1 MPALFFNFISTIVTM
16 YAAHDLEAGFTNLR
30 FELRKLF
37 SEVVGDHKLVSNE
50 MMCDIMQKYV
60 EISNLKEH
68 NICNLYVFLEV
79 RFTLEKLYFMCILI

>member
-50 MMCDIMQKYV
+50 MYV
-60 EISNLKEH
+60 
-68 NICNLYVFLEV
+68 
-79 RFTLEKLYFMCILI
+79 